1 MRRSREPISLTSR
14 KELKELGRFS
24 LEKIEGKCG
33 FQLEKRL
40 LWEGGEQAVLQLR
53 AEQRRKEWA

>member
-1 MRRSREPISLTSR
+1 MRQSREPISLTSR

-24 LEKIEGKCG
+24 LERIQGKCS

-40 LWEGGEQAVLQLR
+40 LWEGEQAVLQLR